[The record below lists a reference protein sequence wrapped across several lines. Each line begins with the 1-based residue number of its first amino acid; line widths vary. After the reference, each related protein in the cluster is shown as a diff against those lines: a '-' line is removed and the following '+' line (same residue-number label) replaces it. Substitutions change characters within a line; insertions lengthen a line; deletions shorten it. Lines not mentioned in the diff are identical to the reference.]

1 MEKLSRKDYYK
12 YLDPSVISRIGS
24 LEMRARYIVEGF
36 LLGLHKSPYHGFSIE
51 FSQYRQ
57 YMQGDS
63 LKDIDWKIYGKTD
76 RYYVKQYEEET
87 NLRCH
92 ILLDS
97 SKSMSYMSGGSV
109 TKHEY
114 GKMLAASLSLF
125 MTNQNDAVGLV
136 TYDESI
142 SSYLPPRAS
151 RIFLNEILSTLLK
164 TSPDKG
170 TNTSG
175 ALNSIAER
183 MRKRGLVVII
193 SDFFEE
199 PEKLIAAL
207 RKFTFTKNEVIV
219 FQVLD
224 PAELGFTFDRD
235 AIFKDMETG
244 DEITTLPY
252 QIRKSYMEAFDTFL
266 EKMKGECLKY
276 GIDYNLINTSQPFDV
291 ALRAFLK
298 KRMKA
303 G

>member
-1 MEKLSRKDYYK
+1 MEKLSPKDYYR

-97 SKSMSYMSGGSV
+97 SKSMSFINSGSV

-125 MTNQNDAVGLV
+125 MVNQKDAVGLV
-136 TYDESI
+136 TYDEGI
-142 SSYLPPRAS
+142 NSYLPPGVS
-151 RIFLNEILSTLLK
+151 KIFLNEILSTLLN
-164 TSPDKG
+164 TSPEKG
-170 TNTSG
+170 TDTSS
-175 ALNSIAER
+175 ALSSIAER

-193 SDFFEE
+193 SDFFED
-199 PEKLIAAL
+199 PEKLISAL

-235 AIFKDMETG
+235 AIFRDMETG
-244 DEITTLPY
+244 EEITTLPY
-252 QIRKSYMEAFDTFL
+252 QIRKAYKDSFDSFL
-266 EKMKGECLKY
+266 EKMKRECLKY
-276 GIDYNLINTSQPFDV
+276 GIDYNLINTAQPFDV

-298 KRMKA
+298 KRIKA